1 VQELIGVAL
10 HEMKGRLNDR
20 PIHVAVPADLPAV
33 SLDVV
38 LMSRVLINLLDN
50 ALKYS
55 TPNTPVSVG
64 AQAQNGQ
71 LELTVANQGSG
82 IPESDLEHIFDK
94 FYRVQ
99 RRDQVLGT
107 GLGLAISR
115 GIVEAHGGRIWAEN
129 YPGQLTVF
137 TCQLPMDKVA

>member
-1 VQELIGVAL
+1 MSEHDSDH
-10 HEMKGRLNDR
+10 HEDQKRLEQ
-20 PIHVAVPADLPAV
+20 VFV
-33 SLDVV
+33 
-38 LMSRVLINLLDN
+38 NLLDN
-50 ALKYS
+50 ALKYAAPE
-55 TPNTPVSVG
+55 TPIEIN
-64 AQAQNGQ
+64 AQAENGW
-71 LELTVANQGSG
+71 LEITVANQGSA

-129 YPGQLTVF
+129 QPGQWTVF
-137 TCQLPMDKVA
+137 TYQLPLDKMEK